1 MASWTDYLKTY
12 GLPTLTGGLSAV
24 YTGIDRGDITKDDV
38 AGVLDPGDFSGRQT
52 AKDTLEA
59 GKQAQ
64 EQLKALSDQAWA
76 RQMQG
81 LQLALGSMNNYNGVL
96 ANLYGVPTNYY
107 DPSQMGG
114 IQGSAPWASH
124 APPAAP
130 PPIASTGP
138 AYEARKGPG
147 HF

>member
-1 MASWTDYLKTY
+1 MAWYDYI
-12 GLPTLTGGLSAV
+12 LPTATGGLSAI
-24 YTGIDRGDITKDDV
+24 YTGIGRGDITKDK
-38 AGVLDPGDFSGRQT
+38 AASVLDPGDFSGRQT

-64 EQLKALSDQAWA
+64 AQLHALSEQAWA

-96 ANLYGVPTNYY
+96 ANLYGTPTNYY
-107 DPSQMGG
+107 DPSQSGG
-114 IQGSAPWASH
+114 IQGAAPWASQ

-130 PPIASTGP
+130 KPVAAVTGP
-138 AYEARKGPG
+138 LTQTSKGRG
-147 HF
+147 AF